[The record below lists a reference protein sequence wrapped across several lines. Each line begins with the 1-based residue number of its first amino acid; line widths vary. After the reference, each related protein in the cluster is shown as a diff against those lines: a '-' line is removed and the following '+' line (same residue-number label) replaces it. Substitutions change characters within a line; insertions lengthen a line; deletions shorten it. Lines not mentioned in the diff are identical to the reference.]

1 MEVYSIAAVLAAL
14 FNISIGVWIFAEHP
28 RSKVTKRFLIA
39 AVLLSFWGIAE
50 GLAKLSPDE
59 QTSLM
64 WIKISYIPF
73 FVLPAVVSYLTYRIS
88 TGRQKAIFYA
98 SVMLYIP
105 FIVLLFTDSFIQGV
119 SNTGVGYEPVYGSIF
134 PYFALTH
141 MFMVTVGFSLLYSE
155 SMGLKALAEMPRID
169 IMIYGFLMSIIFIYT
184 FELIS
189 PLLGLGLPKI
199 GSVFSIFA
207 TAGSRYAHLYASTA
221 FSPKTK
227 DLVNARDA
235 PCGALCSLCSS
246 FLTGRCVSCSMG
258 PETRDQCAIF
268 QCTKENNAHC
278 HECGRVMTCEVF
290 RKFKEKCPFSDP
302 LKTLPP
308 GGSYRIESEEY
319 ATARSVFRDRLIRG
333 DFGLVVTR
341 EHPIIFFKQWDLEE
355 IPIIWL
361 SIKEEG
367 KWSISPENLAKLSHV
382 VSNFIS
388 EAPVSSVLFEGFEYL
403 VIHNSFKSA
412 MKVIY
417 NIDDEV
423 VRNQCRF
430 ILSFDPRTF
439 DNDYLAILER
449 ELKAL
454 PEGYLIE

>member
-1 MEVYSIAAVLAAL
+1 MEVYGIAAVFAAL
-14 FNISIGVWIFAEHP
+14 FNISMGVWIFAEHP
-28 RSKVTKRFLIA
+28 RSKVTKRFFVV
-39 AVLLSFWGIAE
+39 AVLLSFWGVAE

-59 QTSLM
+59 QTSLIWM
-64 WIKISYIPF
+64 RISYVPF
-73 FVLPAVVSYLTYRIS
+73 FVLPAVVSYLAYKIS
-88 TGRQKAIFYA
+88 TGRWKIIFYA
-98 SVMLYIP
+98 SRMLYLS
-105 FIVLLFTDSFIQGV
+105 FMVLLFTDSFIQGV
-119 SNTGVGYEPVYGSIF
+119 SNTGVGYEPVYGGIF

-141 MFMVTVGFSLLYSE
+141 MFVMAVGFFLLYSE
-155 SMGLKALAEMPRID
+155 RVGLKVLTEIQRID
-169 IMIYGFLMSIIFIYT
+169 VMIHGFLISMIFIYT
-184 FELIS
+184 FELVS
-189 PLLGLGLPKI
+189 PLLGWGLPKI

-207 TAGSRYAHLYASTA
+207 TAASRYAHLYASTA
-221 FSPKTK
+221 FYPKMK
-227 DLVNARDA
+227 DRVDTRDA

-258 PETRDQCAIF
+258 VETRGQCAIF
-268 QCTKENNAHC
+268 QCTKKNNTHC

-290 RKFKEKCPFSDP
+290 RECKEKCPFSDP

-308 GGSYRIESEEY
+308 GGSYRIESEAY
-319 ATARSVFRDRLIRG
+319 ATARNIFRDRLIRG

-341 EHPIIFFKQWDLEE
+341 EHPDIFFKQWDLEE

-382 VSNFIS
+382 VSNFIT
-388 EAPVSSVLFEGFEYL
+388 EATVSSVLFEGFEYL

-417 NIDDEV
+417 NINDEV

-439 DNDYLAILER
+439 DNDKLAILER

-454 PEGYLIE
+454 PGEYLIE